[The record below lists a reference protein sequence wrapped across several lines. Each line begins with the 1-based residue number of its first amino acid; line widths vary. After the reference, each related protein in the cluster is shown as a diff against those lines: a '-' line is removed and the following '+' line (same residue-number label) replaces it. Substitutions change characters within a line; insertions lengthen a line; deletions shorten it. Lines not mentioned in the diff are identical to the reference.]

1 MAYQALYRKYRSQR
15 FDEMVGQEVVATT
28 LKNAI
33 VNGQIS
39 HAYLFSG
46 PRGTGK
52 TSAAKIFA
60 KAINCPNQKEGEPCN
75 TCDICQAIT
84 QGSLEDV
91 IELDAASNNGVD
103 EIREIRDKS
112 TYAASRA
119 NYKVYIIDEVHML
132 STGAFNA
139 LLKTLEEPTDNVV
152 FVLATTELQ
161 KIPATIIS
169 RVQRFAF
176 KAITTRDIR
185 QHLAEVLA
193 DEKIE
198 FEDAALDV
206 IAKSAE
212 GGMRDA
218 LSLLDQALSFS
229 DGKLAEKDALLVT
242 GSIANE
248 ALVSYVAAL
257 AASDGPTALDALEKI
272 FLEGKNMLRFTEDL
286 LTYFRD
292 LLLRGDNEI
301 PRPRLYQWINIAIES
316 LKIIKE
322 TTQSKIAADVMTMRL
337 VDTGAYSSV
346 EPKEFPESL
355 NHELQALKAEVAE
368 LKAKLAETGS
378 QTVVSTVSQEVQI
391 KQQVKTKTVTEKYTV
406 NQDLVF
412 KALKEATNEARQA
425 VYGAWPEIVSSFTK
439 PSDRALINNTAPVA
453 ASSNFVV
460 VTFPHGNLA
469 KRVTENENLQLT
481 FGNLMSSILGFSP
494 EIIALAEQDWQAVR
508 QEYVLSLKKG
518 EQHVIKDT
526 ESEPEAEEALVSK
539 AKEFFGEKVK
549 VIND

>member
-292 LLLRGDNEI
+292 LLLKGDNEI

-346 EPKEFPESL
+346 EPKELPESL

-518 EQHVIKDT
+518 EQYVIKDT
-526 ESEPEAEEALVSK
+526 ESELEPEEVLVSK

>member
-139 LLKTLEEPTDNVV
+139 LLKTLEEPTDNVI

-337 VDTGAYSSV
+337 VDTGAYSSD
-346 EPKEFPESL
+346 EAKELPESL

-526 ESEPEAEEALVSK
+526 ESEPEAEEVLVSK